1 MKAAF
6 LTSSLIA
13 PKGKASP
20 ASPATAP
27 TKLLGDQSSKDEGGV
42 SRIYQRVRE
51 YADPHHDDHHQDGS
65 HADMLDT
72 SKDMDEKA
80 PLHAEENQPKEEVAA
95 SVIASEPV
103 KDEDDVE
110 DIDVVE
116 LKEVDTPTEIEK
128 VIENHAPAR
137 EARTITDALPQA
149 GKGRYSVSEAVSR
162 AMTKPKETESLPEA
176 RVEEIATEVSKLKK
190 DKLGR
195 IRISVRMAPK
205 DHLQLKLIAAHT
217 QMSAQAIFETALEEY
232 VANHGTELLPASCA
246 CVLDKSTL

>member
-20 ASPATAP
+20 ASPATTP
-27 TKLLGDQSSKDEGGV
+27 TKLLGDQSSKDESGV

-51 YADPHHDDHHQDGS
+51 YADPHHEDAHHSEAPIEAQDDSKEQEDKS
-65 HADMLDT
+65 LFAADET
-72 SKDMDEKA
+72 HE
-80 PLHAEENQPKEEVAA
+80 KEEIAA
-95 SVIASEPV
+95 PIFDTEST
-103 KDEDDVE
+103 KDDEIE

-116 LKEVDTPTEIEK
+116 LKEVNTPNEIEK
-128 VIENHAPAR
+128 VIENHTPVR
-137 EARTITDALPQA
+137 EQRTISDALPQA
-149 GKGRYSVSEAVSR
+149 GKGRYSVSEAVSK
-162 AMTKPKETESLPEA
+162 AMTKPSKSENLPEA

-232 VANHGTELLPASCA
+232 VANHGTELLPESCS

>member
-20 ASPATAP
+20 ASPATTP
-27 TKLLGDQSSKDEGGV
+27 TKLLGDQSTKDESGV

-51 YADPHHDDHHQDGS
+51 YADPHHVDAHHADSHPDKSEAVTEREDNTLFKTADDHNQDK
-65 HADMLDT
+65 AATPVFDT
-72 SKDMDEKA
+72 
-80 PLHAEENQPKEEVAA
+80 
-95 SVIASEPV
+95 EPT
-103 KDEDDVE
+103 KEDDDVV

-116 LKEVDTPTEIEK
+116 LKEVDSPDKIEK
-128 VIENHAPAR
+128 VIENHTPAR
-137 EARTITDALPQA
+137 ETRSITDALPQA
-149 GKGRYSVSEAVSR
+149 GKGDYSVSEAVSR
-162 AMTKPKETESLPEA
+162 AMTKPKESENLPEA

-232 VANHGTELLPASCA
+232 VANHGTELLPESCS